1 MIMNTL
7 GVLSLGFIVVLVVV
21 LLLVIWTGEED
32 S

>member
-1 MIMNTL
+1 MNTL

>member
-1 MIMNTL
+1 MNTL

-21 LLLVIWTGEED
+21 LLLAIWTGEED

>member
-21 LLLVIWTGEED
+21 LLLAIWTGEED